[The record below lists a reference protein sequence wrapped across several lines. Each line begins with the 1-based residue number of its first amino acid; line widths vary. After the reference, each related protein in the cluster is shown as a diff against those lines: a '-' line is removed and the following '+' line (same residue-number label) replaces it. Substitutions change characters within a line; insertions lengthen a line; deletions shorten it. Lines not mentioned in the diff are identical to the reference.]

1 MTVEYRVTSLRL
13 PVDALRWL
21 KVEALNTRTSMAK
34 VAEEVIAAYRRT
46 LGYGDGYRSGGLPCP
61 ACQERAYYV
70 RRLDRFIHADGS
82 ANEACWRA
90 LITGAVPGVTLKLEV
105 DSPDFV

>member
-1 MTVEYRVTSLRL
+1 MTVEYRATSLRL

-21 KVEALNTRTSMAK
+21 KVEAVNTRTSMAR
-34 VAEEVIAAYRRT
+34 VTEEVIAAYRRT

-61 ACQERAYYV
+61 ACRRQAYYV

-82 ANEACWRA
+82 ANRGCWHK
-90 LITGAVPGVTLKLEV
+90 LSTGQAKGVTLKLEV